1 MALFLI
7 ISIIA
12 NMRIA
17 ASGPSGAAAAKIMM
31 MFSISGAAAAS

>member
-17 ASGPSGAAAAKIMM
+17 ASEPSGAAAKKIVM